1 MTEVNPL
8 PEPVFADVLQ
18 AAERLDPVANRT
30 PLLNFHVLDDN
41 VGGRV
46 FLKAESMQRTGSF
59 KFRGAYNRLSM
70 IPPQERERG
79 VVACSSGNHAQGVA
93 LAAKL
98 LGMRARIVMPS
109 DAPEIK
115 KQRTEA
121 DGAEIILYDRETE
134 DREAIAAEICRQS
147 GATFVQ
153 PYNDPGVIAGQGT
166 SALEAFDQL
175 EKLGL
180 SADNYLVCTGGGG
193 LTAGSALSLQ
203 ARSPS
208 TCFFTVEPEGFD
220 DHARSFQ
227 SGRREKNERAGGSV
241 CDALLAPT
249 PGSLGFPINKG
260 CVEEGL
266 VVSDE
271 EAMAAVAFAFQELK
285 LVLEPG
291 GAVALAALLFRKID
305 VTGQTSIAVLSG
317 GNVDGDIL
325 MRCLQADSNRP
336 LL

>member
-1 MTEVNPL
+1 MSEDIDQS
-8 PEPVFADVLQ
+8 EPSFQDVLQ
-18 AAERLDPVANRT
+18 AAERIQPVATRT
-30 PLLNFHVLDDN
+30 PLLSFHALDDR

-70 IPPQERERG
+70 IPSEEREKG

-93 LAAKL
+93 RAAKL
-98 LGMRARIVMPS
+98 LGVRAQIVMPS

-115 KQRTEA
+115 KQRTAA
-121 DGAEIILYDRETE
+121 DGAEIILYDRITE

-147 GATFVQ
+147 GATFVH

-175 EKLGL
+175 EKQGL

-193 LTAGSALSLQ
+193 LTAGSALALQ
-203 ARSPS
+203 AKSPS
-208 TCFFTVEPEGFD
+208 TYFFTVEPDGFD

-249 PGSLGFPINKG
+249 PGSVGFPINNA

-266 VVSDE
+266 VVSDG
-271 EAMAAVAFAFQELK
+271 EAMAAVAFAFYELK

-305 VTGQTSIAVLSG
+305 VAGQTSIAVLSG
-317 GNVDGDIL
+317 GNVDTDIL
-325 MRCLQADSNRP
+325 MKCLQAETSQV
-336 LL
+336 